1 MLTIKGL
8 RTQETR
14 KFEAF
19 FRIVQEFAN
28 KRNCTFF
35 LEAGDTRE
43 FETEKLEGEDLQG
56 WLIPISKEKEFE
68 SIWLE
73 DNVTEEWDDFFC
85 FAVWE
90 NENNPIIKFT
100 I

>member
-1 MLTIKGL
+1 MKGL
-8 RTQETR
+8 KTQESK
-14 KFEAF
+14 KFENF
-19 FRIVQEFAN
+19 FDIVQKYAEE
-28 KRNCTFF
+28 KGCIFF
-35 LEAGDTRE
+35 LEAGDGRDLVTP
-43 FETEKLEGEDLQG
+43 TMEGEDLQG

-73 DNVTEEWDDFFC
+73 DNVTEKWDDFFC